1 MLIKNFYYCTKCQ
14 SIKYVKSGATTQL
27 LRHTCVAELDP
38 KKLRKIDQIDF
49 ENLKN
54 AAAKFVCL
62 DLRPF
67 RSIECP
73 GFYEIIMASI
83 KLGRKYP
90 NLTKEDLISNFPGR
104 KTIKETVSAV
114 AMESKEHMKYLLRSA
129 INQGGFG
136 CTLDLWT
143 DRYKHN
149 TYMALTANFCSV
161 HDERI
166 EQKRLVLYM
175 GNITEIVK
183 SKPVIKSH
191 IIDTFADFNITEEE
205 IKTFVVFTTD
215 R

>member
-1 MLIKNFYYCTKCQ
+1 MLVHNFFYCTKCQ
-14 SIKYVKSGATTQL
+14 SIKYIKSGATTQM
-27 LRHTCVAELDP
+27 LRHGCVEELVT
-38 KKLRKIDQIDF
+38 KRMSKIDQTDF

-54 AAAKFVCL
+54 AAAKFVSL

-67 RSIECP
+67 RSVECP
-73 GFYEIIMASI
+73 GFHEIVMAAVQI
-83 KLGRKYP
+83 GQKYP
-90 NLTKEDLISNFPGR
+90 NLTRDDLISNFPGR

-114 AMESKEHMKYLLRSA
+114 AHESKEHMKYLLRSA
-129 INQGGFG
+129 IDQGGLG

-143 DRYKHN
+143 DRFKHN
-149 TYMALTANFCSV
+149 TYMALTANFCIV
-161 HDERI
+161 QDEHI
-166 EQKRLVLYM
+166 EQKRLIFYM

-205 IKTFVVFTTD
+205 IKAFVVFTTD